1 MANDPVKRPLRV
13 IPACPDRRPAA
24 AGAAR
29 NDMAGRV
36 ESFLNILLTAR
47 DGRSVPSAPWGAPHA
62 EDARFLTGKLEVP
75 SPPAAVTARPA
86 NDPATEARA
95 EAPQV
100 PSQQARPKDSPP
112 SAPPA
117 SSEGLAQSSLRPAPQ
132 AAKNEHEAGRRA
144 KKRWAEQ
151 MATMVTDICDHA
163 DPAFRNWTAT
173 LCLDPKVLPETK
185 LRLSLSP
192 HWLSLRFISDSQQA
206 TALVSTYR
214 SELVSLLEKAPNLPH
229 GIDIEIA

>member
-1 MANDPVKRPLRV
+1 
-13 IPACPDRRPAA
+13 
-24 AGAAR
+24 
-29 NDMAGRV
+29 
-36 ESFLNILLTAR
+36 
-47 DGRSVPSAPWGAPHA
+47 
-62 EDARFLTGKLEVP
+62 
-75 SPPAAVTARPA
+75 
-86 NDPATEARA
+86 
-95 EAPQV
+95 
-100 PSQQARPKDSPP
+100 
-112 SAPPA
+112 
-117 SSEGLAQSSLRPAPQ
+117 
-132 AAKNEHEAGRRA
+132 
-144 KKRWAEQ
+144 